1 MPETDLNE
9 VELGVALETL
19 GYGGALEKFNVEWEN
34 LLHNILDINVPATA
48 KRKITLTVLVTP
60 NDDRTNAKVVIG
72 CETKYPAPKP
82 METKIFIGRHKG
94 NPIAVEKDP
103 RQPTFFDAQNEEAKN

>member
-60 NDDRTNAKVVIG
+60 KQLPARQSRRT
-72 CETKYPAPKP
+72 
-82 METKIFIGRHKG
+82 KG
-94 NPIAVEKDP
+94 NAAG
-103 RQPTFFDAQNEEAKN
+103 RRT